1 MKPQVGTINIEAYRN
16 REGRFIARV
25 TLTDP
30 TWTWEPY
37 VIPPQ
42 LVGTTE
48 TPRARL
54 DETLKDAS
62 ELAQSLAMKAVIVAG
77 MRKENG

>member
-1 MKPQVGTINIEAYRN
+1 MKPTIGPVDILVYRN
-16 REGRFIARV
+16 RKQRFVARV

-30 TWTWEPY
+30 TWTGEPY
-37 VIPPQ
+37 ALPKQ

-48 TPRARL
+48 HPRTRFMDAL
-54 DETLKDAS
+54 QDAYDLMETM
-62 ELAQSLAMKAVIVAG
+62 AMQAVIVAG

>member
-1 MKPQVGTINIEAYRN
+1 MNTRIGSVSIETYRN
-16 REGRFIARV
+16 REGRFVARV

-37 VIPPQ
+37 TLPPQ

-48 TPRARL
+48 HPRARFM
-54 DETLKDAS
+54 DALQDAYDLMQTMS
-62 ELAQSLAMKAVIVAG
+62 MKAVIEAET
-77 MRKENG
+77 RKENG